1 MGVLWCLF
9 GVVRRKGRDEI
20 YEMRRIEGA
29 IRRIYARIDHDT
41 QFYLSHKITHSVLAT
56 TMSSQP
62 DLLSIDSVVGKE
74 TIQKNKLTSR
84 ATEPP
89 HKAICAPSRSVV
101 QITYSLLSLH
111 YITTNKAIY
120 IFSLKYNDYMHGRLF
135 HRKKTRSFLG
145 IAI

>member
-1 MGVLWCLF
+1 MF
-9 GVVRRKGRDEI
+9 
-20 YEMRRIEGA
+20 
-29 IRRIYARIDHDT
+29 
-41 QFYLSHKITHSVLAT
+41 SH
-56 TMSSQP
+56 P
-62 DLLSIDSVVGKE
+62 DLLSIVSVVGKE
-74 TIQKNKLTSR
+74 TIQKNELTSR
-84 ATEPP
+84 ATEP
-89 HKAICAPSRSVV
+89 HNAICAHSRSVV

>member
-1 MGVLWCLF
+1 MS
-9 GVVRRKGRDEI
+9 GVVGRKGRDEI

-41 QFYLSHKITHSVLAT
+41 QFYLSHKTTRSVLAT
-56 TMSSQP
+56 SMSSQP
-62 DLLSIDSVVGKE
+62 DLLSIVSVVSKE
-74 TIQKNKLTSR
+74 TIRKNKLTSR

-89 HKAICAPSRSVV
+89 HNAICAHSRSVV